1 MENLLGELRTEEA
14 LLQRDEMTDELEAL
28 ERTLCKRRSEL
39 REAERMLREA
49 REGSDRA
56 EEKVGLKNLLIAH
69 WYEYGDFLA
78 RVKNYH
84 IFETI
89 RAGLLKNCLLTD

>member
-28 ERTLCKRRSEL
+28 ERTLSKRRAEL

-49 REGSDRA
+49 REGADRA
-56 EEKVGLKNLLIAH
+56 EEKVRFGEDYVLV
-69 WYEYGDFLA
+69 
-78 RVKNYH
+78 VKPSQ
-84 IFETI
+84 T
-89 RAGLLKNCLLTD
+89 C